1 MQNISLKNTC
11 SIVALAA
18 LLAACNADDNLP
30 ANAPEAALAPQVYVG
45 NAETRSVVI
54 GTSTDGTNGRINK
67 VMLFVTKNTDGAN
80 NTGSTDGHTP
90 YPEVGSDG
98 LSTFTLT
105 AGTANETDKWIGS
118 PAVNLSN
125 EQARIFAFSPYNAL
139 FTASKTD
146 QNHTIKVTIPADQ
159 TFDGT
164 NLWDCSVT
172 DYLYGSASGT
182 PGEATAITANNA
194 ENGGGTPAYKPEI
207 SMQHALSLLVFT
219 MQSQAG
225 RTVDA
230 TYDYVQ
236 KITLSVTGGTKPF
249 LVTTTKD
256 AGTMLIKDGTLT
268 PGSNSA
274 SLTFTPS
281 GSGNTST
288 AVCCGASGRPATV
301 GYGLV
306 APLAGAPNNLTV
318 TVLLGKKDG
327 SDTNQRELSATLTAK
342 QWQKGNR
349 YYINLTLSDRA
360 ITATTGAGS
369 ITDWSNGWSDN
380 DSQGNGEL
388 KPDGFK

>member
-1 MQNISLKNTC
+1 M
-11 SIVALAA
+11 ALAA

-30 ANAPEAALAPQVYVG
+30 ANAPEAALTPQVYVG
-45 NAETRSVVI
+45 NPETRSVVI
-54 GTSTDGTNGRINK
+54 GTSTDATNGRINK
-67 VMLFVTKNTDGAN
+67 VKLFVTKNTDGAN
-80 NTGSTDGHTP
+80 NTGSADGHTP
-90 YPEVGSDG
+90 YPGVGSDG

-105 AGTANETDKWIGS
+105 AGAANATDEWIGS

-125 EQARIFAFSPYNAL
+125 EQARIFAFSPYDAT
-139 FTASKTD
+139 FTASTSD
-146 QNHTIKVTIPADQ
+146 QNHTINVTIPADQ

-164 NLWDCSVT
+164 NLWNCSVT
-172 DYLYGSASGT
+172 DYLYGSASRT

-194 ENGGGTPAYKPEI
+194 ENGGGAPAYKPEI

-225 RTVDA
+225 RPVDA

-236 KITLSVTGGTKPF
+236 KITLSVTGGTTPF
-249 LVTTTKD
+249 LVTTTNNG
-256 AGTMLIKDGTLT
+256 GTMQINDGTLK

-281 GSGNTST
+281 GSGDAST
-288 AVCCGASGRPATV
+288 AVCCGASSKQATV

-306 APLAGAPNNLTV
+306 APLAGAPDNLTV

-360 ITATTGAGS
+360 ITATTGKGS
-369 ITDWSNGWSDN
+369 ITDWTDGW
-380 DSQGNGEL
+380 GNGDSKGNGTL
-388 KPDGFK
+388 NPDGFPVNNN

>member
-1 MQNISLKNTC
+1 M
-11 SIVALAA
+11 ALAA

-30 ANAPEAALAPQVYVG
+30 ANAPEAALTPQVYVG
-45 NAETRSVVI
+45 NPETRSVVI
-54 GTSTDGTNGRINK
+54 GTSTDATNGRINK
-67 VMLFVTKNTDGAN
+67 VKLFVTKNTDGAN
-80 NTGSTDGHTP
+80 NTGSADGHTP
-90 YPEVGSDG
+90 YPGVGSDG

-105 AGTANETDKWIGS
+105 AGAANATDEWIGS

-125 EQARIFAFSPYNAL
+125 EQARIFAFSPYDAT
-139 FTASKTD
+139 FTASTSD
-146 QNHTIKVTIPADQ
+146 QNHTINVTIPADQ

-164 NLWDCSVT
+164 NLWNCSVT
-172 DYLYGSASGT
+172 DYLYGSASRT

-194 ENGGGTPAYKPEI
+194 ENGGGAPAYKPEI

-225 RTVDA
+225 RSVDA

-236 KITLSVTGGTKPF
+236 KITLSVTGGTTPF
-249 LVTTTKD
+249 LVTTTNNG
-256 AGTMLIKDGTLT
+256 GTMQINDGTLK

-281 GSGNTST
+281 GSGSGSSST
-288 AVCCGASGRPATV
+288 AVCCGTSGKPTTV

-306 APLAGAPNNLTV
+306 APLAGAPKNLTV

>member
-1 MQNISLKNTC
+1 M
-11 SIVALAA
+11 ALAA

-30 ANAPEAALAPQVYVG
+30 ANAPEAALTPRVYVG
-45 NAETRSVVI
+45 NPETRSVVI
-54 GTSTDGTNGRINK
+54 GTSTDATNGRINK
-67 VMLFVTKNTDGAN
+67 VKLFVTKNTDGY
-80 NTGSTDGHTP
+80 TP
-90 YPEVGSDG
+90 YPGVDLDG

-105 AGTANETDKWIGS
+105 AGTANATNEWIGS

-125 EQARIFAFSPYNAL
+125 EQARIFAFSPYDAF

-146 QNHTIKVTIPADQ
+146 QNHTIKVTIPATQ

-164 NLWDCSVT
+164 NLWNCSVT
-172 DYLYGSASGT
+172 DYLYGSASRT
-182 PGEATAITANNA
+182 PGEAKAIIANNA

-207 SMQHALSLLVFT
+207 SMQHALALLVFT

-236 KITLSVTGGTKPF
+236 KITLSVTGGTTPF
-249 LVTTTKD
+249 LVTSAKD
-256 AGTMLIKDGTLT
+256 AGTMQIKDGTLT
-268 PGSNSA
+268 PRSSSA

-281 GSGNTST
+281 GSGSGSST
-288 AVCCGASGRPATV
+288 AVCCGTSGKPTTV

-327 SDTNQRELSATLTAK
+327 SDENQRELSTTLTPK

-360 ITATTGAGS
+360 ITATTGEGS
-369 ITDWSNGWSDN
+369 ITDWSDGWGN
-380 DSQGNGEL
+380 DDPQGNGTL
-388 KPDGFK
+388 NPDGFPVNNN

>member
-1 MQNISLKNTC
+1 M
-11 SIVALAA
+11 ALAA

-30 ANAPEAALAPQVYVG
+30 ANAPVASLTPRVYVG
-45 NAETRSVVI
+45 NPETRSVVI
-54 GTSTDGTNGRINK
+54 GTSTEATNGRINK
-67 VMLFVTKNTDGAN
+67 VKLFVTKNTDGAN
-80 NTGSTDGHTP
+80 NTGSADGHTP
-90 YPEVGSDG
+90 YPGVGSDG

-105 AGTANETDKWIGS
+105 AGAANATDEWIGS

-125 EQARIFAFSPYNAL
+125 EQARIFAFSPYDAP
-139 FTASKTD
+139 FTASQSD
-146 QNHTIKVTIPADQ
+146 QNHTINVTIPAAQ

-164 NLWDCSVT
+164 NLWNCSVT
-172 DYLYGSASGT
+172 DYLYGSASRT

-225 RTVDA
+225 RPVDA

-236 KITLSVTGGTKPF
+236 KITLSVTGGTIPF
-249 LVTTTKD
+249 LVTSAKD
-256 AGTMLIKDGTLT
+256 AGTMQINDGTLK

-281 GSGNTST
+281 GSGDAST
-288 AVCCGASGRPATV
+288 AVCCGASSKQATV

-306 APLAGAPNNLTV
+306 APLAGAPDNLTV
-318 TVLLGKKDG
+318 TVLLGQKGD
-327 SDTNQRELSATLTAK
+327 SDTNQRELSTTLTPK
-342 QWQKGNR
+342 QWLKGNR

-360 ITATTGAGS
+360 ITATTGKGS
-369 ITDWSNGWSDN
+369 ITDWSDGWSDS
-380 DSQGNGEL
+380 DSQGNGTL
-388 KPDGFK
+388 NPDGFPVNNN

>member
-1 MQNISLKNTC
+1 M
-11 SIVALAA
+11 ALAA

-30 ANAPEAALAPQVYVG
+30 ANAPEATLTPWVYVG
-45 NAETRSVVI
+45 NPETRSVVI
-54 GTSTDGTNGRINK
+54 GTSTEATNGRINNVK
-67 VMLFVTKNTDGAN
+67 LFVTKNTDGAN

-90 YPEVGSDG
+90 YPGVGSDG

-105 AGTANETDKWIGS
+105 TGTAGATDEWIGS

-125 EQARIFAFSPYNAL
+125 EKARIFAFSPCDAP
-139 FTASKTD
+139 FTASTSD
-146 QNHTIKVTIPADQ
+146 QNHTINVTIPAEQ

-164 NLWDCSVT
+164 NLWNCSVT
-172 DYLYGSASGT
+172 DYLYGSASRT
-182 PGEATAITANNA
+182 PGEATAIIANNA

-219 MQSQAG
+219 MQSQAA

-236 KITLSVTGGTKPF
+236 KITLSVTGGTTPF
-249 LVTTTKD
+249 SITSTTN
-256 AGTMLIKDGTLT
+256 AGTMQINDGTLK

-281 GSGNTST
+281 GSGNSST
-288 AVCCGASGRPATV
+288 AVCCGASSKQATV

-306 APLAGAPNNLTV
+306 APLGSVPKNLTV

-327 SDTNQRELSATLTAK
+327 SDENQRELSTTLTPK
-342 QWQKGNR
+342 QWLKGNR

-360 ITATTGAGS
+360 ITATTGEGS
-369 ITDWSNGWSDN
+369 ITDWSDGWGN
-380 DSQGNGEL
+380 DDPQGNSTL
-388 KPDGFK
+388 NPDGFPVNNN

>member
-1 MQNISLKNTC
+1 MQNNSLKNTC

-30 ANAPEAALAPQVYVG
+30 ANAPEAALTPQVYVG
-45 NAETRSVVI
+45 NPETRSVVI
-54 GTSTDGTNGRINK
+54 GTSTDGNDKSRINQVK
-67 VMLFVTKNTDGAN
+67 LFVTKNTDG
-80 NTGSTDGHTP
+80 HTP
-90 YPEVGSDG
+90 YPGVDSDG

-105 AGTANETDKWIGS
+105 AGTTDATDEWIGS

-125 EQARIFAFSPYNAL
+125 EKARIFAFSPYDAT
-139 FTASKTD
+139 FTASTSD
-146 QNHTIKVTIPADQ
+146 QNHTINVTIPAEQ

-164 NLWDCSVT
+164 NLWNCSVT
-172 DYLYGSASGT
+172 DYLYGSASRT
-182 PGEATAITANNA
+182 PGEATAIIANNA

-225 RTVDA
+225 RPVDA

-236 KITLSVTGGTKPF
+236 KITLSVTGGTTPF
-249 LVTTTKD
+249 LVTTTNNG
-256 AGTMLIKDGTLT
+256 GTMQINDGTLK

-281 GSGNTST
+281 GSGDAST
-288 AVCCGASGRPATV
+288 AVCCGASSKQATV

-306 APLAGAPNNLTV
+306 APLAGAPKNLTV